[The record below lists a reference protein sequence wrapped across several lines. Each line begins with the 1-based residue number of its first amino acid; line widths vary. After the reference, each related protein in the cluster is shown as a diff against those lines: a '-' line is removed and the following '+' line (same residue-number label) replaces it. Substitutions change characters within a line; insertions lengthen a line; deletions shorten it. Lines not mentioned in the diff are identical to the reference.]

1 MSPCSGADRATS
13 LRRPEKSIPQ
23 GTLGAVVISFCMY
36 MSYMGLWAAVA
47 QRDYL
52 LGNTGGGDHAMLYVV
67 REVAYPVAILTEL
80 GIIIASIAQAMQC
93 IIVSP
98 RLLQVRAHCTI
109 ALRSIRSRR
118 VSIGMMALSGC

>member
-1 MSPCSGADRATS
+1 
-13 LRRPEKSIPQ
+13 
-23 GTLGAVVISFCMY
+23 

-52 LGNTGGGDHAMLYVV
+52 LGVTGGDHAMLYVV

-93 IIVSP
+93 IIISP
-98 RLLQVRAHCTI
+98 RLLQVISQGH
-109 ALRSIRSRR
+109 LESPS
-118 VSIGMMALSGC
+118 